1 MSEFAPKIPTQP
13 ITTTTTTSN
22 QTPTFTLTS
31 QTPSKPLPIPIPI
44 PIPPEPFLIDL
55 FCNWIEDPSAILI
68 REWGVDGTV
77 SGEWS
82 IAQFLR
88 DVLDVS
94 RQIVLELS
102 VEERMRLRSVDGGN
116 GGNIFVAVVV
126 LAVYTVGGVVVP
138 LCRYFLVYVCDRH
151 RMRLMILL
159 IRMRGRLMLIC
170 SIPAPRVHPDEA
182 KYFLETCNAS
192 LICAVPGT
200 ISLVQSI
207 SQNLNIPMF
216 AYTPE
221 TKKINSPNPSMNIR
235 FYIADSPPPQPP
247 TKGFVLLY
255 TSGTTGPPKG
265 VFHDRS
271 STTGGLLTRFP
282 KPSQLS
288 SGNVYLHHMPV
299 H

>member
-31 QTPSKPLPIPIPI
+31 QTPSKPLSIPIPI

-138 LCRYFLVYVCDRH
+138 L
-151 RMRLMILL
+151 
-159 IRMRGRLMLIC
+159 
-170 SIPAPRVHPDEA
+170 SPRVHPDEA

-271 STTGGLLTRFP
+271 TTTGGLLTRFP